1 MPPPLPHPLSAPP
14 RSGGKAAHEG
24 TPSSPPFP
32 PCPCRV
38 EGTRVGT
45 PLPLL
50 AVTPGSPCP
59 LSAPPTSPSLPAP
72 PFPFARKEWA
82 QGYAAVSPLG
92 ASLLHSRGRDAHEG
106 TPPLRLR
113 SHPFPLGRAAHSHRR
128 GRGHA
133 ATRRHPSP
141 LAAPPRYAGRGH
153 VRERHPR
160 PHPSIR
166 AEGCARACRPLP
178 PSPPTP
184 PLPAPYARDEG
195 TRGHA
200 TPSPPPF
207 LIRAEGG

>member
-72 PFPFARKEWA
+72 PFPFTRKEWA

-113 SHPFPLGRAAHSHRR
+113 SHPFPLGRAAHSHTEGGRIRTRR
-128 GRGHA
+128 PPAPLWPHRPIRAGRGHA

-141 LAAPPRYAGRGH
+141 LAAPPR
-153 VRERHPR
+153 ERHPR
-160 PHPSIR
+160 PHPSPF
-166 AEGCARACRPLP
+166 ARKAHH
-178 PSPPTP
+178 PSSF
-184 PLPAPYARDEG
+184 ARKG
-195 TRGHA
+195 
-200 TPSPPPF
+200 
-207 LIRAEGG
+207 

>member
-50 AVTPGSPCP
+50 TVTPSSPCP

-72 PFPFARKEWA
+72 PFPFAQKEWA
-82 QGYAAVSPLG
+82 QG

-106 TPPLRLR
+106 TPPLCLR
-113 SHPFPLGRAAHSHRR
+113 SHPFPLGHATHSHRR
-128 GRGHA
+128 GVTRRPPAPLWPHRPIRAGRGHA
-133 ATRRHPSP
+133 ATRHHPSP

-153 VRERHPR
+153 ARE
-160 PHPSIR
+160 
-166 AEGCARACRPLP
+166 G
-178 PSPPTP
+178 T
-184 PLPAPYARDEG
+184 PLPAHHPSSFARKG
-195 TRGHA
+195 GARGHA
-200 TPSPPPF
+200 APSPRRPNTSPF
-207 LIRAEGG
+207 R